1 MPNLLEIRQYSC
13 GANPIIFV
21 VVISLVCLLGFFN
34 EKVTKLTYEI
44 SLMLFSVVIG
54 GILLLIVT
62 FAKGTGIADVLPQ
75 SQFINI
81 ERFLMEG
88 VLCFMLFAGSC
99 HMKLSGFRQLARQIS
114 VLAFVCTL
122 LGACFYGFLF
132 YGASLLLGLNLSL
145 PVCRMFGSIAAP
157 TDPIAATSILSKFG
171 LPKQLSFL
179 IEGESLF
186 NDGVGVA
193 LFVCFSGMATASSS
207 GGFFTVMLRE
217 ILGAVA
223 VGAVVTCLC
232 FLLFRN
238 TKSKTLGIFVT
249 LMTVSVSYA
258 ICERLSFSGAI
269 ASVICG
275 ILFSYLRSRFCQ
287 NDDAEK
293 AENFDS
299 FWETLDVLLNSLLYV
314 MLGLSFVHI
323 LQMEHV
329 VMLSLI
335 AIAANFIARCGSLS
349 ISSLLMGK
357 IPDGYDRLNFIKLLT
372 WGGLRGGLSV
382 ALAMSTKELLPENSY
397 SIILGGTYA
406 IVFFTTVVQGLTMK
420 PVYNRISRSVIRHQ
434 SK

>member
-1 MPNLLEIRQYSC
+1 M
-13 GANPIIFV
+13 NPIIFV

-99 HMKLSGFRQLARQIS
+99 HMKLSGFKQLARQIS

-145 PVCRMFGSIAAP
+145 PVCLMFGSIAAP
-157 TDPIAATSILSKFG
+157 TDPITATSILSKFG

-275 ILFSYLRSRFCQ
+275 LLFSYLRSRFCQ

>member
-1 MPNLLEIRQYSC
+1 M
-13 GANPIIFV
+13 NPIIFV

-62 FAKGTGIADVLPQ
+62 LAKGTDIADVLPQ

-145 PVCRMFGSIAAP
+145 PVCLMFGSIAAP

-314 MLGLSFVHI
+314 MLGLSFVHT

>member
-1 MPNLLEIRQYSC
+1 M
-13 GANPIIFV
+13 NPIIFV

-145 PVCRMFGSIAAP
+145 PVCLMFGSIAAP

-186 NDGVGVA
+186 NDVVGVA

>member
-1 MPNLLEIRQYSC
+1 M
-13 GANPIIFV
+13 NPIIFV

-62 FAKGTGIADVLPQ
+62 LAKGTDIADVLPQ

-145 PVCRMFGSIAAP
+145 PVCLMFGSIAAP

-193 LFVCFSGMATASSS
+193 LFVCFSGMATAGSS

-382 ALAMSTKELLPENSY
+382 ALAMSTKELLPENIY

>member
-1 MPNLLEIRQYSC
+1 M
-13 GANPIIFV
+13 NPIIFV

-62 FAKGTGIADVLPQ
+62 FAKGTDIADVLPQ

-145 PVCRMFGSIAAP
+145 PVCLMFGSIAAP

>member
-1 MPNLLEIRQYSC
+1 M
-13 GANPIIFV
+13 NPIIFV

-81 ERFLMEG
+81 ERFLVEG

-145 PVCRMFGSIAAP
+145 PVCLMFGSIAAP

-269 ASVICG
+269 ASVVCG

>member
-1 MPNLLEIRQYSC
+1 M
-13 GANPIIFV
+13 NPIIFV

-145 PVCRMFGSIAAP
+145 PVCLMFGSIAAP

-323 LQMEHV
+323 LQTEHV

-382 ALAMSTKELLPENSY
+382 ALAMSTKELLPENIY

>member
-1 MPNLLEIRQYSC
+1 M
-13 GANPIIFV
+13 NPIIFV

-99 HMKLSGFRQLARQIS
+99 HMKLSGFRQLARQIL

-145 PVCRMFGSIAAP
+145 PVCLMFGSIAAP

-269 ASVICG
+269 ASVVCG

>member
-1 MPNLLEIRQYSC
+1 M
-13 GANPIIFV
+13 NPIIFV

-62 FAKGTGIADVLPQ
+62 LAKGTDIADVLPQ

-145 PVCRMFGSIAAP
+145 PVCLMFGSIAAP

-269 ASVICG
+269 ASVVCG

>member
-1 MPNLLEIRQYSC
+1 M
-13 GANPIIFV
+13 NPIIFV

-145 PVCRMFGSIAAP
+145 PVCLMFGSIAAP

-275 ILFSYLRSRFCQ
+275 LLFSYLRSRFCQ

-382 ALAMSTKELLPENSY
+382 ALAMSTKELLPENIY

>member
-1 MPNLLEIRQYSC
+1 M
-13 GANPIIFV
+13 NPIIFV

-62 FAKGTGIADVLPQ
+62 LAKGTDIADVLPQ

-145 PVCRMFGSIAAP
+145 PVCLMFGSIAAP

-323 LQMEHV
+323 LQTEHV

>member
-1 MPNLLEIRQYSC
+1 M
-13 GANPIIFV
+13 NPIIFV

-62 FAKGTGIADVLPQ
+62 LAKGTGIADVLPQ

-145 PVCRMFGSIAAP
+145 PVCLMFGSIAAP

-269 ASVICG
+269 ASVVCG

-406 IVFFTTVVQGLTMK
+406 IVFFTTVVPGLTMK

>member
-1 MPNLLEIRQYSC
+1 M
-13 GANPIIFV
+13 NPIIFV

-145 PVCRMFGSIAAP
+145 PVCLMFGSIAAP

-329 VMLSLI
+329 VI
-335 AIAANFIARCGSLS
+335 R
-349 ISSLLMGK
+349 
-357 IPDGYDRLNFIKLLT
+357 RH
-372 WGGLRGGLSV
+372 
-382 ALAMSTKELLPENSY
+382 ALADCD
-397 SIILGGTYA
+397 
-406 IVFFTTVVQGLTMK
+406 
-420 PVYNRISRSVIRHQ
+420 SRQLYRALRQPQYLVAADGKNPRRL
-434 SK
+434 

>member
-1 MPNLLEIRQYSC
+1 M
-13 GANPIIFV
+13 NPIIFV

-62 FAKGTGIADVLPQ
+62 LAKGTDIADVLPQ

-145 PVCRMFGSIAAP
+145 PVCLMFGSIAAP

-323 LQMEHV
+323 LQMDHV